1 MKFPRFQL
9 ARRKR
14 VNVFLI
20 KQCQATDYRQQ
31 LIANHPWDD
40 TAKVVKRFDTS
51 KYLIAFLQ
59 TTSKYQHKIE
69 HLHRKRKIVRESRKV
84 LHILHFFHFD
94 FPFSFSLH
102 FCHIAFD
109 IQQLAVKGQQ
119 RETSPYSPPMWFNDF
134 SRPLLLL
141 FMRQVDSVNTYQADY
156 SSEQGGPL
164 LSSKGAIAKD
174 EEGYR

>member
-1 MKFPRFQL
+1 MSCNSPTRLHFHSFYISTINKKRHRRSHLYSSEQIMKFPRFQL

-102 FCHIAFD
+102 FCHITFD
-109 IQQLAVKGQQ
+109 IQRLAVKGQQ

-134 SRPLLLL
+134 S
-141 FMRQVDSVNTYQADY
+141 
-156 SSEQGGPL
+156 
-164 LSSKGAIAKD
+164 
-174 EEGYR
+174 